1 MPDRPPGYRP
11 LARWLHW
18 IVAVAVLLMIPAG
31 LVMTQDGL
39 ARPVQDTLFLFHK
52 NLGTLLIPVILV
64 RIIYR
69 LTHRPPPLPETI
81 PAWQRRAAAV
91 SHGLLYALLIVMPV
105 SGFVRVR
112 AGGYPIEL
120 LDRLGF
126 GPWIAKSEAL
136 GDAASGL
143 HKAAAFLL
151 IAVLAVH
158 VGAALQHALIR
169 RDGVWSRMWP
179 GRG

>member
-1 MPDRPPGYRP
+1 MPDRLPGYRP
-11 LARWLHW
+11 PARWLHW
-18 IVAVAVLLMIPAG
+18 IVAVAVLVMIPAG
-31 LVMTQDGL
+31 LVMVQEGL
-39 ARPVQDTLFLFHK
+39 PRPVQDALFILHK

-64 RIIYR
+64 RVVYR
-69 LTHRPPPLPETI
+69 LTHRPPPLPDTI
-81 PAWQRRAAAV
+81 PRWQRRAAAL
-91 SHGLLYALLIVMPV
+91 SHGMLYALLVVMPA

-126 GPWIAKSEAL
+126 GPWIGKSERLA
-136 GDAASGL
+136 DAASAL
-143 HKAAAFLL
+143 HATAAFLL

-179 GRG
+179 GR